1 MLHRLAARAMAR
13 RLHRALKREGLR
25 RGPSVADP
33 DGRNKGIEIPAV
45 WPPAIAMEMTQLEL
59 ARLEERA
66 EESVRKL
73 ALPSCPG
80 ILAEIS
86 REVRAEAP
94 NVRRIGDL
102 VTRDVAASAGILK
115 TVNSVAYGLRG
126 AARSVQQAI
135 GYLGLDRTALLLA
148 GLLLRNAF
156 PSADRPVL
164 ARFWQA
170 SAQLATAA
178 GFLARAL
185 GVADRDEAYTFG
197 LFRDAGSA
205 VLICRYADYDSV
217 LAACPE
223 SATVTDHE
231 KAHFGAD
238 HAVIGAV
245 LARDWHLPEEM
256 SDAIL
261 WHHADFVLALDAAP
275 IRLEAVRLIAL
286 GVLGD
291 RVIDRY
297 RGEHESAG
305 VAGAL
310 KHALRLLGLAER
322 DFADLETEALTLL
335 AERDGRPMPTMR
347 LRTLRG
353 LG

>member
-1 MLHRLAARAMAR
+1 
-13 RLHRALKREGLR
+13 
-25 RGPSVADP
+25 
-33 DGRNKGIEIPAV
+33 
-45 WPPAIAMEMTQLEL
+45 MEMTQLEL
-59 ARLEERA
+59 NRLQDRA
-66 EESVRKL
+66 EDIVRQMG
-73 ALPSCPG
+73 LPPCPE
-80 ILAEIS
+80 ILAEMA
-86 REVRAEAP
+86 REVRAETP

-102 VTRDVAASAGILK
+102 VTRDVAAAAGIVK
-115 TVNSVAYGLRG
+115 TVNAAAFGLRG
-126 AARSVQQAI
+126 PARSVQQAI

-148 GLLLRNAF
+148 GLLLRKAF
-156 PSADRPVL
+156 PQSGRPAL

-170 SAQLATAA
+170 SAQLAVAA
-178 GFLARAL
+178 GFLARVL
-185 GVADRDEAYTFG
+185 GVIDRDEAYTFG

-217 LAACPE
+217 MAACPGG
-223 SATVTDHE
+223 ATVTDHE

-275 IRLEAVRLIAL
+275 IRIEAVRLIAL

-291 RVIDRY
+291 RILERY
-297 RGEHESAG
+297 RGEPPNPAA
-305 VAGAL
+305 VGAQE
-310 KHALRLLGLAER
+310 HALRGFGLDER
-322 DFADLETEALTLL
+322 EFTDLQIEALTLL

-353 LG
+353 